1 MEPCGLCTV
10 FHVTKPI
17 SAVSKTENSTYLS
30 SRIVCVSA
38 HVCPRAWVRPY
49 ECLCTR
55 MVVRGGCQVS
65 SFISLH
71 FIPLRHGLSLI
82 PKLVIVACQQAPRT
96 HLSLDSV
103 LGSQAYV
110 ASVTPF
116 GFVTE
121 ILGPELLL
129 PWTLPVLR
137 ACSFSSVTPCSLY
150 TLFSLSSLPSLS
162 VLPAMAS
169 LELSSCCLGC

>member
-1 MEPCGLCTV
+1 MHTRGGQRRLSGV
-10 FHVTKPI
+10 QL
-17 SAVSKTENSTYLS
+17 YLS
-30 SRIVCVSA
+30 
-38 HVCPRAWVRPY
+38 PLY
-49 ECLCTR
+49 
-55 MVVRGGCQVS
+55 
-65 SFISLH
+65 SLETW
-71 FIPLRHGLSLI
+71 SLI
-82 PKLVIVACQQAPRT
+82 EPEACHCDLPASSQD
-96 HLSLDSV
+96 LSLDSV

-121 ILGPELLL
+121 ILGLELLL

-137 ACSFSSVTPCSLY
+137 ACSFSSVAPCSLY

-169 LELSSCCLGC
+169 LELFSCCLGC

>member
-1 MEPCGLCTV
+1 M
-10 FHVTKPI
+10 
-17 SAVSKTENSTYLS
+17 S
-30 SRIVCVSA
+30 SS
-38 HVCPRAWVRPY
+38 
-49 ECLCTR
+49 
-55 MVVRGGCQVS
+55 
-65 SFISLH
+65 ISLH
-71 FIPLRHGLSLI
+71 FIPLRQSLLLNL
-82 PKLVIVACQQAPRT
+82 KLIIVASQQVPRT

-103 LGSQAYV
+103 LGLQAYV

-137 ACSFSSVTPCSLY
+137 VCSFSSVAPCSLY
-150 TLFSLSSLPSLS
+150 THFSLSSLPCLSS

-169 LELSSCCLGC
+169 LGLLSCCFGCQTAGSLI